1 MKQQVLFT
9 LLAIL
14 AANVN
19 CAENQLLELESTP
32 VAFAELEESVEL
44 IENNEEVRNV
54 EDGEPV
60 QYIESYEE
68 VELSPVTYPE
78 AFLRVV
84 QPRNSVLLR

>member
-9 LLAIL
+9 VLAIL
-14 AANVN
+14 AANVH
-19 CAENQLLELESTP
+19 CAVKQPLELETTP
-32 VAFAELEESVEL
+32 VAFAELEEPVEL
-44 IENNEEVRNV
+44 IENNEEVRIV
-54 EDGEPV
+54 EDGESV

-68 VELSPVTYPE
+68 VELGSGTYPE